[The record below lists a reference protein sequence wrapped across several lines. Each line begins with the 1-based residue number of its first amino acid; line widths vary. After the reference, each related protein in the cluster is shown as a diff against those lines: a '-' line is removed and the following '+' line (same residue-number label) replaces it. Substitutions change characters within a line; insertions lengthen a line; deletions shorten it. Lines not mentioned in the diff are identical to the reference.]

1 MKLCCWIDCSEP
13 SSALFPQL
21 PQYEESFVLIH
32 FCCLNYIVAEPFFF
46 LYFIVKLRQSHRFI
60 LYNCRTVQFQF
71 LILCFNFYLYFI
83 TNSPNGLGTLEAQLL
98 YVEYA
103 LLYNESVSGKLCM
116 RPLMPLNWAAGPKP
130 FLKSTAAAA
139 AAFIAFRSRFRHL
152 ARRFLNH
159 TCELE
164 RKNTSK
170 MKIFIL
176 NLIQCI
182 IQLFD

>member
-46 LYFIVKLRQSHRFI
+46 FFVLYIQIKVVPPIHTLQ
-60 LYNCRTVQFQF
+60 LQVQFQF
-71 LILCFNFYLYFI
+71 LILSFNFYLYFI

-164 RKNTSK
+164 RKN
-170 MKIFIL
+170 KIKILIL